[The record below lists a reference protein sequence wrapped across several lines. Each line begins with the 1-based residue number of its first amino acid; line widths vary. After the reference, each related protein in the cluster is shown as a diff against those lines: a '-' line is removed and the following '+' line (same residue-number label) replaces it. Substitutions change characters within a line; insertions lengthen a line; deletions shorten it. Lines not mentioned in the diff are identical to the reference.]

1 MGVTDQ
7 TVEEFL
13 ASVAAPTPTPG
24 GGSVSALAGALSVAL
39 SRMVGGL
46 AVGKKGYEAV
56 ERELA
61 QLEAKARKTQA
72 RLEALVGE
80 DQRAYDSVIAAMHMP
95 KSSDREKAARVDA
108 MQAAYRRATEVPLE
122 TMERCV
128 EALEIAEA
136 AVKKGNRGATTDV
149 AVAILLAEAA
159 IRGASL
165 NCTINLASIR
175 DEAFRTQ
182 AEERVEA
189 LLKRADAI
197 GHEAMAVVTGRL

>member
-1 MGVTDQ
+1 
-7 TVEEFL
+7 
-13 ASVAAPTPTPG
+13 
-24 GGSVSALAGALSVAL
+24 
-39 SRMVGGL
+39 MVGGL

-56 ERELA
+56 AGELA
-61 QLEAKARKTQA
+61 QLEARARKTQA

-80 DQRAYDSVIAAMHMP
+80 DQRAYDAVITAMRMQ

-149 AVAILLAEAA
+149 AVAILLAVGA

-165 NCTINLASIR
+165 NRNINLASLL
-175 DEAFRTQ
+175 DHVFRTP
-182 AEERVEA
+182 AEARREG
-189 LLKRADAI
+189 LLEQ
-197 GHEAMAVVTGRL
+197 GVAMGDSG

>member
-1 MGVTDQ
+1 VGVRDQ

-13 ASVAAPTPTPG
+13 ASVAAATPTPG

-39 SRMVGGL
+39 SRMVAGL

-56 ERELA
+56 GAELA
-61 QLEAKARKTQA
+61 QLEAKARKVQA

-80 DQRAYDSVIAAMHMP
+80 DQRAYDAVIAAMRMP
-95 KSSDREKAARVDA
+95 KSSDGEKAARVEA
-108 MQAAYRRATEVPLE
+108 MQAAYRQATEVPLE

-136 AVKKGNRGATTDV
+136 AVKKGNRGATTDA

-165 NCTINLASIR
+165 NCTVNLPAIR

-182 AEERVEA
+182 GEERVEA

-197 GHEAMAVVTGRL
+197 GHEAMAAVTSRL

>member
-1 MGVTDQ
+1 
-7 TVEEFL
+7 
-13 ASVAAPTPTPG
+13 
-24 GGSVSALAGALSVAL
+24 
-39 SRMVGGL
+39 MVGGL

-95 KSSDREKAARVDA
+95 KSSDRAKAARVDA

-136 AVKKGNRGATTDV
+136 AAKKGNRGATTDV
-149 AVAILLAEAA
+149 AVGILLAEAA
-159 IRGASL
+159 VRGASL
-165 NCTINLASIR
+165 NCTINLPSIR
-175 DEAFRTQ
+175 DEALRTPAVAR
-182 AEERVEA
+182 AEFLRHGAEA
-189 LLKRADAI
+189 IRDGAI
-197 GHEAMAVVTGRL
+197 